1 MLFLELFFNQYIADI
16 ITAGKVTYKAF
27 VEKNILCLE
36 NYLSQYAVL
45 VYTQKKDESNSE
57 LVFVLFI
64 NQYVGDIINTGKVT
78 CKAFVEKNILCL
90 KNYLSQYTVH
100 VYTQKKD

>member
-1 MLFLELFFNQYIADI
+1 MLLLELFFNQYIADI

-64 NQYVGDIINTGKVT
+64 NLYVGDIITAGQVIFKS
-78 CKAFVEKNILCL
+78 VEKR
-90 KNYLSQYTVH
+90 NY
-100 VYTQKKD
+100 